1 MKFKIGDR
9 VRNTKATA
17 GIPEGMTG
25 TVAEDSDAPWVR
37 WDNGEVLV
45 RSEDYLEGLKENV
58 HT

>member
-1 MKFKIGDR
+1 MRFKVGDR
-9 VRNTKATA
+9 VTNTIATA
-17 GIPEGMTG
+17 FIPEGMTG

-45 RSEDYLEGLKENV
+45 RNEDYLEGLKENV